1 MLFLGAGAS
10 KAVGLSDLQDLTS
23 RVKVKLEEKGYKN
36 VFEDV
41 IGILEK
47 ANQNYPF
54 FNNDEIDL
62 EMILTVLKST
72 VNHKNA
78 LKKLGPYAIFLN
90 AFLDEGKLSTVIINQ
105 DNLAE
110 IKATVENVITNSLN
124 RDTQTIARKYYQD
137 LFQISRDIPEYKTNS
152 GFTSQP
158 PLFDHI
164 VTTNYDR
171 VIENLYEDI
180 HGRSPRMGFD
190 TDIRTGEYYLDID
203 GIANGKYQYNR
214 NNHIEY
220 LKLHGS
226 IDWWI
231 RGSDK
236 RIIRREHNI
245 SMRGEQYPGQLM
257 VYPVYEKYISQDPYF
272 SLYHYFRSLLYYN
285 DVYLVIG
292 FSFRDPSINS
302 AFKDALINKRA
313 SRMIIVNSNVK
324 DIQARVYENFPEE
337 KVYFVEAH
345 FGDDNL
351 SSKLKDCLR

>member
-10 KAVGLSDLQDLTS
+10 KAVGLSDLQDLTL
-23 RVKVKLEEKGYKN
+23 RVKKKLEEKGYEN

-47 ANQNYPF
+47 TNQNYQF

-62 EMILTVLKST
+62 EMILTILKSR

-78 LKKLGPYAIFLN
+78 LKELGPYAIFLN
-90 AFLDEGKLSTVIINQ
+90 AFLDEARLSTVITQQ
-105 DNLAE
+105 DNLDE

-124 RDTQTIARKYYQD
+124 IDDTQTIAKKYYQD

-180 HGRSPRMGFD
+180 RGRPPRMGFEP
-190 TDIRTGEYYLDID
+190 DIKTREYYLDID

-236 RIIRREHNI
+236 RIIQREHNV
-245 SMRGEQYPGQLM
+245 SLRGEQYPGQLM

-272 SLYHYFRSLLYYN
+272 SLYYYFRSLLYYN

-292 FSFRDPSINS
+292 FS
-302 AFKDALINKRA
+302 
-313 SRMIIVNSNVK
+313 
-324 DIQARVYENFPEE
+324 
-337 KVYFVEAH
+337 
-345 FGDDNL
+345 
-351 SSKLKDCLR
+351 

>member
-10 KAVGLSDLQDLTS
+10 KAVGLSDLQGLTS
-23 RVKVKLEEKGYKN
+23 RVKEKIEEKGYEN
-36 VFEDV
+36 AFEDV

-47 ANQNYPF
+47 TNQTYQF

-62 EMILTVLKST
+62 EQILTILKSR

-78 LKKLGPYAIFLN
+78 LKELGPYAIFLN
-90 AFLDEGKLSTVIINQ
+90 AFLDEGKLSRVLINQ
-105 DNLAE
+105 DNFAE
-110 IKATVENVITNSLN
+110 IKAIVENVITNSLI
-124 RDTQTIARKYYQD
+124 RDTQATAKKYYQD
-137 LFQISRDIPEYKTNS
+137 LFQISKDVPEYKTNS

-180 HGRSPRMGFD
+180 HGRPPRMGFER
-190 TDIRTGEYYLDID
+190 DIKTGEYYLDID
-203 GIANGKYQYNR
+203 GIANGRYQYNG

-236 RIIRREHNI
+236 RIIQREHNI
-245 SMRGEQYPGQLM
+245 SLRGEQYPEQLM

-292 FSFRDPSINS
+292 FSFRDPSINN

-324 DIQARVYENFPEE
+324 NIQARIYENFPKE
-337 KVYFVEAH
+337 KVHLVEAH

-351 SSKLKDCLR
+351 SSKLKDYLR